1 MRAWLESNGR
11 SQVIR
16 TRFEE
21 HVCVM
26 QCAATLARDGIQV
39 FRAAHASPPGDPWT
53 AKSLWRGCGPAVWA
67 S

>member
-1 MRAWLESNGR
+1 M
-11 SQVIR
+11 IR